1 MGELLDREYQRHI
14 LRTCAN
20 EYPTFLQSGRFGEEA
35 RSNRLLVNACY
46 LHELGLLSAKVT
58 TLTSGEMVLTGMVI
72 TAKGLDFLQGDGGLS
87 AILGVVTVKLHDDT
101 IRQLL
106 ISKIESSDADQSIKG
121 KLIEAVKEAPA
132 EALKT
137 ITQRAVEEGLR
148 NLPNALPLIQTW
160 LNLV

>member
-1 MGELLDREYQRHI
+1 MGELLDRGYQEYI

-20 EYPTFLQSGRFGEEA
+20 EYPA
-35 RSNRLLVNACY
+35 RLDAKYFSVHEGDNRLLVNSHY
-46 LHELGLLSAKVT
+46 LHEHGLVDAVFYQVLDGKVLLS
-58 TLTSGEMVLTGMVI
+58 EIMI

-101 IRQLL
+101 IRKLL

-137 ITQRAVEEGLR
+137 ITQRVVEEGLR